1 MFRRSQRG
9 PTFDEAMLDA
19 RNASA
24 GRQFL
29 ARGIASV
36 GDQRSASVVATAGA
50 RGVDRVQT
58 PRGSVPVT
66 PDSLAVRRM
75 ERYVVDAMTLE
86 EFLRYGENF
95 LDDRDAVRA
104 YARGDVQLIFD
115 AMDVDGDG
123 RLTVAEY
130 RAYLRACGADDAIA
144 DAFFAHADLDE
155 DGRVTRDELSHA
167 VQEFL
172 LSENPD
178 AAGNY
183 LFGPILP
190 DPG

>member
-1 MFRRSQRG
+1 MPLTTFQRRKLATMFAALDLDHDGAIELTDYTRRVGAIAHVKGWLPDS
-9 PTFDEAMLDA
+9 PLYA
-19 RNASA
+19 RNFAFALAEWGNLAESA
-24 GRQFL
+24 DTNQDGR
-29 ARGIASV
+29 V
-36 GDQRSASVVATAGA
+36 
-50 RGVDRVQT
+50 
-58 PRGSVPVT
+58 
-66 PDSLAVRRM
+66 
-75 ERYVVDAMTLE
+75 TLE